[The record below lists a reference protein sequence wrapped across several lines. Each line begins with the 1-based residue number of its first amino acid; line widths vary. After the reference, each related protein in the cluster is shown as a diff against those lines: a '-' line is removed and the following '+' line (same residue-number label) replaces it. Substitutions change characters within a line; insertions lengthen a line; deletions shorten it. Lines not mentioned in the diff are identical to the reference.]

1 MSRHLDAAIIAG
13 EQGGFGRV
21 GLTILDRELQIKGD
35 GVGIGQ
41 SLQRG
46 LQEGGAVEGEP
57 AVLHSAAGEG
67 GIIAVA
73 AGVIH
78 LVSVLGDILEVVVQ
92 HQGAGAVH
100 LHGDLGAG
108 ALGQTGSTQLVLR
121 EGILLVGAAPGLF
134 AEDGHGAQ
142 HPLVDVLLGH
152 ALLALVAPDH
162 ALGAHQVGL
171 THQGVGATKHGGVPV
186 VEQVLGV
193 GHVSVGA
200 AGVGVQE
207 GVPAVDDLIPFGHT
221 LGGLV
226 IGGAPD
232 VQLVVLRQLLGGL
245 AQGGLSGGKAAGAG
259 APHADFG
266 VLTQVVLDGLAHG
279 VGKLGKGIVGGLV
292 VHPVLI
298 GADVHHVRVH
308 HRVLPTGVLVP
319 QGGGKAQ
326 GPLAV
331 GAGQV
336 QQLQLLAQAGGA
348 GGQHG
353 APGQPL
359 NVVRVL
365 SGVLVVQQGVT
376 GHVQLGEHI
385 HAHVLAHLG
394 QRPPLVLGVG
404 GVALIVLVVVV
415 VVGVDEIG
423 RNACMLG
430 LRGKAG
436 ELLALQAVEAG
447 VGLKGG
453 GADVGVVVVVD
464 MQVELVDLV
473 PQHDLG
479 VVLEQ
484 LIAVGGTGH
493 VQHDAPHLI
502 GGIVPHDA
510 LGNGHMVLGLPQNLL
525 GGNGAIQATSIGGGI
540 DVQPLLIGHHQ
551 VALLPQVIGGGVGE
565 GLQIDVVGPGGG
577 GARLHRQGEAGDLL
591 HIGHQVLGHL
601 VQAHIGLVVEDDLG
615 VGGEGKAALIAVPLL
630 DGGNDLWLGVGV
642 GHRGEPLSGIVGGV
656 VGHGDGDILLG
667 IAGLVSPVG
676 KAQQQRHVPS
686 ANVPRADGAV
696 IGHHVL
702 QFAAPHHQVRPG
714 DGGQSD
720 LGISQAGIGHSDFIQ
735 FSIHVH
741 RGVNV
746 GIGAH
751 ERNLGNVHIVAAG
764 GLGVGL
770 VDVQP
775 HIPAQLGLTQS
786 GLGRGGDGVGI
797 AGRVC
802 DVLPLSV
809 DQSGISRSS
818 ADIGHPL
825 PGIGILRGV
834 GGLELIFHGPHL
846 VAGIGD
852 LHGLKLRAGGS
863 QVHLEPLRG
872 LELLVLGVVGDLEVL
887 QVRGVPLG
895 GLGAV
900 HRIGCGGPLHG
911 PAGRHRA
918 VEGQVPGLLG
928 GFFRLFGIH
937 LNLPQAHVVAGS
949 GGVHLFHIEAHIPL
963 H

>member
-1 MSRHLDAAIIAG
+1 M
-13 EQGGFGRV
+13 
-21 GLTILDRELQIKGD
+21 
-35 GVGIGQ
+35 
-41 SLQRG
+41 
-46 LQEGGAVEGEP
+46 
-57 AVLHSAAGEG
+57 
-67 GIIAVA
+67 
-73 AGVIH
+73 
-78 LVSVLGDILEVVVQ
+78 
-92 HQGAGAVH
+92 
-100 LHGDLGAG
+100 
-108 ALGQTGSTQLVLR
+108 
-121 EGILLVGAAPGLF
+121 
-134 AEDGHGAQ
+134 
-142 HPLVDVLLGH
+142 
-152 ALLALVAPDH
+152 
-162 ALGAHQVGL
+162 
-171 THQGVGATKHGGVPV
+171 
-186 VEQVLGV
+186 
-193 GHVSVGA
+193 
-200 AGVGVQE
+200 
-207 GVPAVDDLIPFGHT
+207 
-221 LGGLV
+221 
-226 IGGAPD
+226 
-232 VQLVVLRQLLGGL
+232 
-245 AQGGLSGGKAAGAG
+245 
-259 APHADFG
+259 
-266 VLTQVVLDGLAHG
+266 
-279 VGKLGKGIVGGLV
+279 
-292 VHPVLI
+292 HPVLI
-298 GADVHHVRVH
+298 GADVHHVRIH

-331 GAGQV
+331 GSSQV

-423 RNACMLG
+423 GNARMLG
-430 LRGKAG
+430 LRGEAG

-453 GADVGVVVVVD
+453 GADVGVVVVID
-464 MQVELVDLV
+464 MQVELVHLV

-809 DQSGISRSS
+809 DQSGIGRGS
-818 ADIGHPL
+818 ADIGHLL

-872 LELLVLGVVGDLEVL
+872 LGLLVLGVVGDLEVL

-963 H
+963 HRSPLCQGGGGVRGDGVGVGRGGGGGVPRLVGDVLAAAVFHRSVKGGALHPHQGGPGVLCPVVRRGLNLVHHGPHLHVVPQLNPRHLHGLGHALPQVYGEPLGGLSVRGRRSAGLHVVRGPLIGLLGDAIHGIVGGGRPRGHEHRTVRGNHSGALYGTGRRLGISTCVCRNGLQGQTAGQEEGGQRQAEHLFFLHYLHFLSSLVKFRFHLSVLV